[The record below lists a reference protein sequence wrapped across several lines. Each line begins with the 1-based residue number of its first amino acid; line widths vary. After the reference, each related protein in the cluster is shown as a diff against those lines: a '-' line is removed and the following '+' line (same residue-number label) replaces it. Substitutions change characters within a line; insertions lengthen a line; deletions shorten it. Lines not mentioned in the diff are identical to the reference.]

1 MQSTRSERFG
11 GAGNWLAP
19 AGLTVDGHGRETSR
33 EAGCASRSDSEW
45 TNLGN
50 TFMLKIIL
58 LVRYYG
64 GDKATP
70 IDGSGM
76 ARIGTD
82 GLDHWPSTG
91 CRQETTAMTFS

>member
-1 MQSTRSERFG
+1 
-11 GAGNWLAP
+11 
-19 AGLTVDGHGRETSR
+19 
-33 EAGCASRSDSEW
+33 
-45 TNLGN
+45 
-50 TFMLKIIL
+50 MLKIIL